1 MLTLLA
7 YVVLTIFLLGFLSR
21 IIIYARAPAPLKIA
35 TTPAP
40 TTLPGVAWRLF
51 TEVVFFNSLF
61 KSDKLAWAGGLAF
74 HGAMAVVL
82 IRHLR
87 YFVDPLPAWVGPL
100 QIFGIVAGIVMAAAL
115 AFLLLR
121 RFVFERVKYISSKA
135 DHLFLVLLLAIAG
148 SGLLMDFCV
157 RPNIV
162 DIKTR
167 MMSMWSAMTGLPPLN
182 SAGDVI
188 FLLHILLVG
197 LLLVIFPFS
206 KLMHAGG
213 IFFSPTRNQVDN
225 PREKKHVTPWA
236 EP

>member
-1 MLTLLA
+1 MLTFLA
-7 YVVLTIFLLGFLSR
+7 YFVLAIFVLGFASR
-21 IIIYARAPAPLKIA
+21 IFVYARTPAPLKIA

-40 TTLPGVAWRLF
+40 TTLSGVAWRLF
-51 TEVVFFNSLF
+51 TEVFFFNSLF

-74 HGAMAVVL
+74 HGALAVVL

-87 YFVDPLPAWVGPL
+87 YFVDPLPAFIGPL

-121 RFVFERVKYISSKA
+121 RLVFERVKYISSKA
-135 DHLFLVLLLAIAG
+135 DYLFLVLLLAIAG
-148 SGLLMDFCV
+148 SGLLMDFAL

-162 DIKTR
+162 AIKSHLLT
-167 MMSMWSAMTGLPPLN
+167 MWSSVTGLPPLN
-182 SAGDVI
+182 SAGDVM
-188 FLLHILLVG
+188 FLLHLLLVG
-197 LLLVIFPFS
+197 LLLVVFPFS

-225 PREKKHVTPWA
+225 PREKRHVTPWA

>member
-1 MLTLLA
+1 MLTFLA
-7 YVVLTIFLLGFLSR
+7 YIVLAIFVLGFASR
-21 IIIYARAPAPLKIA
+21 IFAYARTPAPLKIA

-40 TTLPGVAWRLF
+40 TTLTGVAWRLF
-51 TEVVFFNSLF
+51 TEVFFFNSLF

-74 HGAMAVVL
+74 HGALAVVL

-87 YFVDPLPAWVGPL
+87 YFVDPLPAFVGPL

-121 RFVFERVKYISSKA
+121 RLVFERVKYISSKA
-135 DHLFLVLLLAIAG
+135 DYLFLVLLLAIAG
-148 SGLLMDFCV
+148 TGLLMDFAL

-162 DIKTR
+162 AIKSHLLT
-167 MMSMWSAMTGLPPLN
+167 MWSSVTGLPPLN
-182 SAGDVI
+182 SAGDVM
-188 FLLHILLVG
+188 FLLHLLLVG
-197 LLLVIFPFS
+197 LLLVVFPFS

-225 PREKKHVTPWA
+225 PREKRHVNPWA

>member
-1 MLTLLA
+1 MLTFLA
-7 YVVLTIFLLGFLSR
+7 YIVLAIFVLGFASR
-21 IIIYARAPAPLKIA
+21 IFVYARSPAPLKIA

-40 TTLPGVAWRLF
+40 TTLPGVAWRLC
-51 TEVVFFNSLF
+51 TEVFFFNSLF

-87 YFVDPLPAWVGPL
+87 YFVDPLPAFVGPL
-100 QIFGIVAGIVMAAAL
+100 QIFGIVAGIVMAGAL

-121 RFVFERVKYISSKA
+121 RLVFQRVKHISSKA
-135 DHLFLVLLLAIAG
+135 DYLFLALLLAIAG
-148 SGLLMDFCV
+148 SGLLMDFAL

-162 DIKTR
+162 AIKSHLLT
-167 MMSMWSAMTGLPPLN
+167 MWSSVTGLPPLN
-182 SAGDVI
+182 SAGDVM
-188 FLLHILLVG
+188 FLLHLLLVG
-197 LLLVIFPFS
+197 LLLVVFPFS

-225 PREKKHVTPWA
+225 PREKKHVNPWA